1 MQLPKIAIKNSQFIF
16 ILTLIAL
23 IIGIRSFQSMPR
35 TENAE
40 INVPLFNIFIS
51 YPGTSPE
58 DMEHLVVNPIEE
70 ALNDLDDVTK
80 IEAWMGEGV
89 GNIFLE
95 ASFAIDPEEKYDEIL
110 RTVTEVS
117 SELPKEIAAI
127 KVVQFK
133 PTDQAVIFQYALVAE
148 SSNYKQLA
156 EQGEFFKSRLKK
168 VKGVKKV
175 DIEAVPEEEIRIS
188 LDFQR
193 MSRQHITLQQVV
205 QALSANNVNM
215 PGGAVNAANK
225 TFSVSTNFNH
235 KGLKDIQETIIVA
248 RKGQIVYLKDIATV
262 AMDYADQ
269 GWIARFNQ
277 ENAIWVNVKMKNGA
291 NILQV
296 ATAIKKVEAKFAP
309 TLPPNIRLA
318 TAYEQASAV
327 KEKIDSFSINLLQ
340 GMVLVGAIILLFIGW
355 RAAVI
360 IITTIPLCILIGLAI
375 LNGSGFALQ
384 QVSIAGLILSLGLLV
399 DNGIVVIESIDR
411 YLKEGFAPKEAAIKG
426 TSDVGF
432 AIISSTATT
441 ILAFFPLTQ
450 LGMGGGEMIKALPL
464 TVTLTLLI
472 SLVLSL
478 TLSPILASKIM
489 RTPKKEQHSFIER
502 FLETITNKVYR
513 PTLHFCLRFGW
524 LVLALAIALLVFSVS
539 LFPKIGVS
547 LLPPADKPMVLIN
560 VSAPKG
566 TNLNSTDKAVRY
578 VEQIL
583 DTIPYVK
590 SYATNIGH
598 SNPQVYFNRQSIDFE
613 SYEAQLLVNF
623 DYWEPQQFYK
633 TINQLRQ
640 IFKQNSNARIKVIEL
655 KMNTTNT
662 PIEFVVIGNHQDT
675 LKKISKLIATKLKE
689 TPGIINVTNPLEVD
703 KTGLNIQ
710 LNKEKAGLI
719 NLSAAH
725 FNQTI
730 RASLSGL
737 SIGEVSFSDGKD
749 YEMML
754 RMPFDKKPTINDF
767 NQIYF
772 TTNTGYQVPFSQV
785 ARVQFKSLKPQILHK
800 NLERFNWVRADV
812 VQADQTLAL
821 TQQIND
827 RLQQLP
833 LPTGYSIV
841 PAGELA
847 EQEALFGNLGTI
859 FILILFGIFAIL
871 VLQFRSV
878 LQPIAVFSAIPF
890 ATSGSFIALYLTG
903 WPFSFFGF
911 IGFIS
916 LSGIVVNDSILIVDQ
931 INQLRAQG
939 MERLAAIQLGSERRL
954 VPVVL
959 TTLTTIIGLVP
970 LACSQSNLWTPICA
984 TIIGGMLSATLMIL
998 LIVPVL
1004 YKWFTK

>member
-1 MQLPKIAIKNSQFIF
+1 
-16 ILTLIAL
+16 
-23 IIGIRSFQSMPR
+23 
-35 TENAE
+35 
-40 INVPLFNIFIS
+40 
-51 YPGTSPE
+51 
-58 DMEHLVVNPIEE
+58 
-70 ALNDLDDVTK
+70 
-80 IEAWMGEGV
+80 
-89 GNIFLE
+89 
-95 ASFAIDPEEKYDEIL
+95 
-110 RTVTEVS
+110 
-117 SELPKEIAAI
+117 
-127 KVVQFK
+127 
-133 PTDQAVIFQYALVAE
+133 
-148 SSNYKQLA
+148 
-156 EQGEFFKSRLKK
+156 
-168 VKGVKKV
+168 
-175 DIEAVPEEEIRIS
+175 
-188 LDFQR
+188 
-193 MSRQHITLQQVV
+193 
-205 QALSANNVNM
+205 
-215 PGGAVNAANK
+215 
-225 TFSVSTNFNH
+225 
-235 KGLKDIQETIIVA
+235 
-248 RKGQIVYLKDIATV
+248 
-262 AMDYADQ
+262 
-269 GWIARFNQ
+269 
-277 ENAIWVNVKMKNGA
+277 MKNGA

-318 TAYEQASAV
+318 IAYEQASAV
-327 KEKIDSFSINLLQ
+327 KEKIDNFSINLLQ

-360 IITTIPLCILIGLAI
+360 IITTIPLCILVGLAI

-411 YLKEGFAPKEAAIKG
+411 YLKEGLAPKEAAIKG

-489 RTPKKEQHSFIER
+489 RIPKKEHGFMER
-502 FLETITNKVYR
+502 FLEATTNKIYR
-513 PTLHFCLRFGW
+513 PILHFCLRFGW
-524 LVLALAIALLVFSVS
+524 IVLAAAIALLVFSIS

-590 SYATNIGH
+590 NYATNIGH
-598 SNPQVYFNRQSIDFE
+598 SNPQVFFNRQSINFE

-623 DYWEPQQFYK
+623 DYWDAQQFYK

-640 IFKQNSNARIKVIEL
+640 IFKQNTNARIKVIEL

-675 LKKISKLIATKLKE
+675 LKKISQLIATKLKE
-689 TPGIINVTNPLEVD
+689 TPGIINVSNPLEVD
-703 KTGLNIQ
+703 KTGLNIE

-725 FNQTI
+725 FHQTI

-737 SIGEVSFSDGKD
+737 SLGEVSFSDGKE
-749 YEMML
+749 YEMVL
-754 RMPFDKKPTINDF
+754 RMPFDKNPTINDF

-772 TTNTGYQVPFSQV
+772 TTNTGHQVPFNQV

-821 TQQIND
+821 TQQINE
-827 RLQQLP
+827 RLQKLP

-970 LACSQSNLWTPICA
+970 LAFSQSNLWTPICA